1 MGAPDLYYSNHVS
14 IMTDFTSV
22 TQIDNS
28 EKPSTE
34 RRAYIA
40 PAITYASADSG
51 PEGKSISS
59 ISEGNFG
66 PSSYGPS

>member
-1 MGAPDLYYSNHVS
+1 
-14 IMTDFTSV
+14 MTDFTYD

-51 PEGKSISS
+51 PEGKVVQNNN
-59 ISEGNFG
+59 EGSTGFGNSMG
-66 PSSYGPS
+66 PS